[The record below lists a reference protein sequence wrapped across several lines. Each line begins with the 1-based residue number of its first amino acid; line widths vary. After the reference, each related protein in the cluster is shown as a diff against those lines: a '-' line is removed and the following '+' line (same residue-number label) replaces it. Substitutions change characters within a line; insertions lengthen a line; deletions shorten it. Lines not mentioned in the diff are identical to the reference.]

1 MIGPQISD
9 MWLVLRHNQQKVS
22 TIKINVNNEQSY
34 RESNLND
41 VFLNLH
47 LSVWF
52 CMSSF
57 THQKYTKTKMGLQ
70 CKTLLRLKIWSKLY
84 KVRFIVTLGPYWNPS
99 KLQFLLVLT
108 KKQDFSLKCLAWK
121 GFIPCLRWKSPVSK
135 SPKNYWSKKKSWVW
149 KNYGF
154 KMNFHFKCLCTS
166 FLKFIALYFSYQSEH
181 MYVFHLSKSVYFLM

>member
-1 MIGPQISD
+1 M
-9 MWLVLRHNQQKVS
+9 
-22 TIKINVNNEQSY
+22 NNEGKLIW
-34 RESNLND
+34 ESWRLLLSLLGGG
-41 VFLNLH
+41 VGRFLCETKLQFK
-47 LSVWF
+47 LSWGF
-52 CMSSF
+52 D
-57 THQKYTKTKMGLQ
+57 KNEKKKDLGLQ